1 MTKIIPIKELII
13 QEVVARELPK
23 DIEEGVQVY
32 WNELIAK
39 YPGMFNGALYSV
51 INMEND
57 DGIVTITCE
66 PSDYA
71 HYKYS
76 EIKDIGEYACRSM
89 YAGCILVSAD
99 KKLFVSLNGVG
110 SEFVGKIQA
119 IGGAVDPC
127 DRFIGGAIHEDGST
141 DNNKL
146 SPLVTAFRELEEE
159 VGKEISDSVT
169 DIGKSYLVTNDN
181 KYGFPFVF
189 YSNLDS
195 KTIQHAF
202 DSFKKET
209 GSNEVDRLISF
220 GKDDTAELERYKS
233 GQDIGVVDLLKIIM
247 GEL

>member
-1 MTKIIPIKELII
+1 MTKIIPIEELII
-13 QEVVARELPK
+13 QEVAARELPK

-89 YAGCILVSAD
+89 YAGCILVSSD

-110 SEFVGKIQA
+110 SEFVGKIQG
-119 IGGAVDPC
+119 IGGVMDPS
-127 DRFIGGAIHEDGST
+127 DRFIGGAI
-141 DNNKL
+141 
-146 SPLVTAFRELEEE
+146 REWQ
-159 VGKEISDSVT
+159 
-169 DIGKSYLVTNDN
+169 Y
-181 KYGFPFVF
+181 
-189 YSNLDS
+189 
-195 KTIQHAF
+195 
-202 DSFKKET
+202 
-209 GSNEVDRLISF
+209 R
-220 GKDDTAELERYKS
+220 
-233 GQDIGVVDLLKIIM
+233 
-247 GEL
+247 

>member
-1 MTKIIPIKELII
+1 MTKIIPIKELKIK
-13 QEVVARELPK
+13 EAAAREIPK
-23 DIEEGVQVY
+23 DVEEGVQAY

-39 YPGMFNGALYSV
+39 YSGMFNGALYSV

-76 EIKDIGEYACRSM
+76 EIKDPGEYACRIM
-89 YAGCILVSAD
+89 YAGCILVSSD
-99 KKLFVSLNGVG
+99 KKLFVPLNGVG
-110 SEFVGKIQA
+110 SEFVGKIQG
-119 IGGAVDPC
+119 IGGVIDPS
-127 DRFIGGAIHEDGST
+127 DRIIGGSYREDGST
-141 DNNKL
+141 ENNKL
-146 SPLVTAFRELEEE
+146 SPLVTALRELEEE
-159 VGKEISDSVT
+159 VGKEIRDSVSE
-169 DIGKSYLVTNDN
+169 IGKSYLVTNDN

-189 YSNLDS
+189 YSDLDS
-195 KTIQHAF
+195 ENILYAF

-209 GSNEVDRLISF
+209 GSNEVDRLIYF
-220 GKDDTAELERYKS
+220 GKDDMGELEKYES